1 MFHNDTKMSLT
12 TLKDDLLQEFREE
25 RTMINEQIELL
36 DPLATSLRRPAAQ
49 RLISAS
55 TLVLV
60 ELVCYVVS
68 VGGIAF
74 VAFMHRIYPFS
85 LLSQIFYNVQDRN
98 HIGSL
103 NVTYLTLAVYGIAIF
118 CAILVFLIARMARE
132 IRLKNE
138 ILYVAGKNIK
148 TIVGQHLNRK
158 ALMDTIEQRHYL
170 GAPSITE
177 PTKVK
182 VNEVLNP
189 GYDNQ

>member
-25 RTMINEQIELL
+25 RTMINDQIELL

>member
-1 MFHNDTKMSLT
+1 MSLT

-25 RTMINEQIELL
+25 RTMINDQIELL

>member
-12 TLKDDLLQEFREE
+12 TLKDDLLQEIREE

>member
-1 MFHNDTKMSLT
+1 LFHNDTKMSLT

>member
-1 MFHNDTKMSLT
+1 LFHNDTKMSLT

-25 RTMINEQIELL
+25 RTMINDQIELL